1 MPTYAALFHNGRH
14 AGFALVVRSIDHGS
28 DEQDF
33 SKLID
38 ELVDWFCRDA
48 DPVFVATSI
57 ISFTGSEPLTLA
69 PGITVRRAT
78 DDEVSVMLEMGALN
92 VDSSRNRAQVF
103 SIHVPEAARW
113 VVAMD
118 HYRPRRFGDSPGKED
133 EPDLSVLAE
142 AAGGWLAA
150 LRILTPAQVRLGAT
164 LKTQLVRGI
173 MSGGSLNAYGPRALF
188 VWAHPAT
195 VTPDNVATFAELAQQ
210 IVGGRA
216 KRLGVAHGLHRFSEA
231 TVRGSWGDRLV
242 DLVISLESLFSEGGD
257 SVSYKVSRRAS
268 AMARPIG
275 LSAGT
280 IYQFVKDAYS
290 SRSDIV
296 HGRKATHKNLAGE
309 KCPVEEQVRQLDR
322 LVAAAFRQILA
333 SSSSEKPYVTADELI
348 NAALDS
354 QNGPLTSD
362 EPARYDVTVRRDRNS
377 FTAVLPVDETFL
389 VRDPSVRGLRKQL
402 ADTVALWTQSPCEPD
417 QIQVELDDDAKAA
430 SW

>member
-1 MPTYAALFHNGRH
+1 
-14 AGFALVVRSIDHGS
+14 
-28 DEQDF
+28 
-33 SKLID
+33 
-38 ELVDWFCRDA
+38 
-48 DPVFVATSI
+48 
-57 ISFTGSEPLTLA
+57 
-69 PGITVRRAT
+69 
-78 DDEVSVMLEMGALN
+78 
-92 VDSSRNRAQVF
+92 
-103 SIHVPEAARW
+103 
-113 VVAMD
+113 
-118 HYRPRRFGDSPGKED
+118 
-133 EPDLSVLAE
+133 
-142 AAGGWLAA
+142 
-150 LRILTPAQVRLGAT
+150 
-164 LKTQLVRGI
+164 
-173 MSGGSLNAYGPRALF
+173 
-188 VWAHPAT
+188 
-195 VTPDNVATFAELAQQ
+195 
-210 IVGGRA
+210 
-216 KRLGVAHGLHRFSEA
+216 
-231 TVRGSWGDRLV
+231 
-242 DLVISLESLFSEGGD
+242 
-257 SVSYKVSRRAS
+257 
-268 AMARPIG
+268 